1 MAIDQPWLGLKT
13 NFARSLGIYCEDDEE
28 ELWRRQYFINQFYNC
43 DMADLGHMQIR
54 PRLGKDNL
62 LPVITREGKL
72 GFRPYYYRVR
82 EEALDLGAKLITFDT
97 IADIF
102 GGDENNRSDVRQFGQ
117 VAMGGL
123 ARATGA
129 AVLLLG
135 RPSLSG
141 QTEGRSGSTEWG
153 GVFRAGWH
161 ITKPDKDDDT
171 GERELI
177 RNRGHLRH
185 LGQAPPL
192 RCAGRTGCLSRTTTR
207 RCSGG
212 AERTC
217 SCGCSISAAA
227 TASNCRKARRR
238 AAGETHR
245 RCSPPCRRASARVT
259 AMPNRPARS
268 RSAERDRAVSV
279 AHRAAVAAAAAVVEA
294 RQVQLPR
301 Y

>member
-141 QTEGRSGSTEWG
+141 QTEGRSGSTEWS

-177 RNRGHLRH
+177 RNRATYGTSGKHTAIALRWQDG
-185 LGQAPPL
+185 LFVPDDDATVQ
-192 RCAGRTGCLSRTTTR
+192 R
-207 RCSGG
+207 RCR
-212 AERTC
+212 EDVFLRMLDQ
-217 SCGCSISAAA
+217 
-227 TASNCRKARRR
+227 RRR
-238 AAGETHR
+238 DGVELSQSPQAG
-245 RCSPPCRRASARVT
+245 SG
-259 AMPNRPARS
+259 
-268 RSAERDRAVSV
+268 
-279 AHRAAVAAAAAVVEA
+279 
-294 RQVQLPR
+294 
-301 Y
+301 